1 MAGTY
6 TIDDAIYDMALDLLD
21 NEYYDYVELGIIEE
35 AVETTHRETGLSV
48 THENLEKYHEY
59 ISENLI

>member
-35 AVETTHRETGLSV
+35 AVETTHRETGLPV